1 MNNDIKQRIRV
12 LPRLIAYSDAEEVLN
27 LRCPNCGGSIVIHF
41 TGGERRAL
49 GVSCQ
54 KHCFVTNLDGMALEP
69 KWVSALG
76 VHLVTGEDSHD

>member
-1 MNNDIKQRIRV
+1 MNNETKQRIKE
-12 LPRLIAYSDAEEVLN
+12 LPGLIAYAGSEEVLN

-41 TGGERRAL
+41 TGGERRSL

-54 KHCFVTNLDGMALEP
+54 KHCFATNLDGMAAEP

-76 VHLVTGEDSHD
+76 VHVVTGQHSQE